1 MVTLKTSPFKTN
13 KWLVAGAICLAMNAL
28 MGVVAL
34 SSLSTF
40 NTLVFLSAAPIFNSL
55 YIGIFERRMPT
66 RGEWLFISVAL
77 ACLATYFGRGITG
90 DGRGILAG
98 LMAGVALAGFFYFQR
113 QLAGLVSPIG
123 QPLNQTTILLGNLWG
138 FIVLGVITF
147 LDGSLILPTV
157 QDACLIV
164 GMGIFQTAIPMVLMF
179 EALPKLKPMYDGF
192 VPSVTAI
199 LSPVMT
205 WALLGEQL
213 PSVLDYAVALLFLTV
228 MIEVNTRNKQKANG
242 KR

>member
-1 MVTLKTSPFKTN
+1 
-13 KWLVAGAICLAMNAL
+13 
-28 MGVVAL
+28 
-34 SSLSTF
+34 
-40 NTLVFLSAAPIFNSL
+40 
-55 YIGIFERRMPT
+55 
-66 RGEWLFISVAL
+66 
-77 ACLATYFGRGITG
+77 
-90 DGRGILAG
+90 
-98 LMAGVALAGFFYFQR
+98 
-113 QLAGLVSPIG
+113 
-123 QPLNQTTILLGNLWG
+123 
-138 FIVLGVITF
+138 
-147 LDGSLILPTV
+147 
-157 QDACLIV
+157 
-164 GMGIFQTAIPMVLMF
+164 MGIFQTAIPMVLMF